1 MGAVDLLA
9 HLQGAGFALRAE
21 AGKLVVTPASA
32 LTDGARLSIRQHR
45 DALIDA
51 LTEARVE
58 PATSAAKP
66 DPGPY
71 ALAQALPDVAHAD
84 TMDEAATARFQA
96 RAAHCRRLGF
106 TAHEAENL
114 AARLHERDVH
124 ADYRHLCVECQHYRR
139 GRCANHAAAGLATNI
154 VGRELATTFQHCN
167 GFKEISHGIT

>member
-32 LTDGARLSIRQHR
+32 LTDEARLSIRQHR

-58 PATSAAKP
+58 PAASAATLSP
-66 DPGPY
+66 RQPY
-71 ALAQALPDVAHAD
+71 QHAQLPPDVAQAGP
-84 TMDEAATARFQA
+84 MDEAAMARFQT

-106 TAHEAENL
+106 TAHEAGHL
-114 AARLHERDVH
+114 AAQLHERDLH

-139 GRCANHAAAGLATNI
+139 GRCGNHAAAGLATNI
-154 VGRELATTFQHCN
+154 VGPELAVMFQHCG
-167 GFKEISHGIT
+167 GFKS

>member
-32 LTDGARLSIRQHR
+32 LTDEARLSIRQHR

-58 PATSAAKP
+58 PAISAATLSP
-66 DPGPY
+66 TQPY
-71 ALAQALPDVAHAD
+71 TLAQVLPDAAQAGP
-84 TMDEAATARFQA
+84 MDEAAMARFQA

-106 TAHEAENL
+106 TADEAAGL
-114 AARLHERDVH
+114 AEQLHERDVH
-124 ADYRHLCVECQHYRR
+124 ADFRHLCCECLHYRR
-139 GRCANHAAAGLATNI
+139 GRCANHAAAGLATHI
-154 VGRELATTFQHCN
+154 VGRELATMFQHCS
-167 GFKEISHGIT
+167 GFGEVLS

>member
-32 LTDGARLSIRQHR
+32 LTDEARLSIRQHR
-45 DALIDA
+45 DALIAA

-58 PATSAAKP
+58 PAVSAAKH

-71 ALAQALPDVAHAD
+71 KHAQVLPDVAYAD
-84 TMDEAATARFQA
+84 TMDEAAMARFQA

-106 TAHEAENL
+106 TAHEAACL
-114 AARLHERDVH
+114 AEQLHERDVH

-139 GRCANHAAAGLATNI
+139 GRCGNHGAAGLATNV
-154 VGRELATTFQHCN
+154 VGRDLAVMFQDCP
-167 GFKEISHGIT
+167 GFGEVVL

>member
-32 LTDGARLSIRQHR
+32 LTDEARLSIRQHR
-45 DALIDA
+45 DALIAA

-58 PATSAAKP
+58 PAISAAKP

-71 ALAQALPDVAHAD
+71 TLAQALPDVAHAGP
-84 TMDEAATARFQA
+84 MDEAAMARFQA

-106 TAHEAENL
+106 TADEAAGL
-114 AARLHERDVH
+114 AEQLHQRDEH
-124 ADYRHLCVECQHYRR
+124 ADYRHLCCECLHYRR

-154 VGRELATTFQHCN
+154 VGRELATMFQHCG
-167 GFKEISHGIT
+167 GFKEVVS